1 MPRSDL
7 VGRALDRFYG
17 ETSNNESA
25 TALLSPASNPTR
37 SLEELKIDGQ
47 SMIAGRPI
55 HLDVAQAPS
64 RGGQSSGR
72 SNSFAGQ
79 QQSSRSNSFG
89 PDSGGGVD
97 GSKFQGGRHNKQGG
111 GGGSF

>member
-1 MPRSDL
+1 MYCVRDHLCLTPL
-7 VGRALDRFYG
+7 PLQLKAVLELD
-17 ETSNNESA
+17 
-25 TALLSPASNPTR
+25 
-37 SLEELKIDGQ
+37 DGQ

-72 SNSFAGQ
+72 SNSFGGQ